1 MGWFASI
8 FLAACLAACTGLR
21 AFLPL
26 FIVTE
31 ISRQGLAGAFR
42 IPEPLR
48 WLESDQVVVVLG
60 VLALLEVLAD
70 KTRLVAYIFE
80 VPLVLLR
87 PVAGVLACFAVLRL
101 PTVGM
106 NAVTALALGL
116 LFSQPLL
123 RLKSSFRTIRW
134 QQDRTF
140 VHPVLSLAED
150 VLVGLS
156 TLVAFFHP
164 VPVLL
169 ALVGLA
175 FWMLTRVRMDLYQRL
190 QAPGAPEVSSE
201 RTPPP
206 TGYGPRPET
215 PSPPLRR

>member
-1 MGWFASI
+1 MGWFGSI
-8 FLAACLAACTGLR
+8 FLAACVTACTGLR

-26 FIVTE
+26 FIVTMV
-31 ISRQGLAGAFR
+31 SREGLAGTFR

-48 WLESDQVVVVLG
+48 WLESEHAILVLG
-60 VLALLEVLAD
+60 GLALLEVLAD
-70 KTRLVAYIFE
+70 KTPLVARLFE

-87 PVAGVLACFAVLRL
+87 PVAGVLACFSVLRL
-101 PTVGM
+101 PTAGM
-106 NAVTALALGL
+106 NATAALALGL

-123 RLKSSFRTIRW
+123 RLKTSFRMIRW
-134 QQDRTF
+134 RQNRTF

-175 FWMLTRVRMDLYQRL
+175 FWMLTRVRLDLFRRSQGLEDTGR
-190 QAPGAPEVSSE
+190 SS

-215 PSPPLRR
+215 PSPPPRR